1 MPFHRSLL
9 SLLGVIVFSF
19 AALTCSGTSSS
30 SSTAADDDAT
40 PDDDDN
46 DDASPA
52 DDDVSPADDDS
63 GDPILPTAGFL
74 SRQAAYLAACSA
86 AGAPGAGGGLDAQ
99 CCRVAT
105 GQTTFDEDAINAS
118 LTKVNARQDTS
129 DFDMA
134 ALLRI
139 LYLDNDKHVLPA
151 ALRQSIETTVLG
163 FKYWLDET
171 GPDDLC
177 WWSENHQNLY
187 HSAEILAGQ
196 LFPTSI
202 FTNSGMTGQQHVAH
216 GQPLEKRW
224 LDMRGLFGFSE
235 FHSNVYFDEDMP
247 ALVNL
252 ADFAEDPDIAL
263 EAHMALDVLNFD
275 FASNYYNG
283 LYATSHGRTYSDH
296 MLNGLSDS
304 TTEAAHIMLGL
315 CASQNPAEFTGTML
329 ATSKKYWP
337 PPIMEDIANDAKASF
352 ENKQTDSVN
361 LVNGPKYGIGYTAVN
376 DVIFW
381 WGTTGYVAPDVIE
394 GTFALVNQ
402 YDLWK
407 GYLWSGLTFL
417 KPLVGSPLLKDA
429 ANLLAPLSQGVELE
443 ESSTYTYRTAYYQ
456 LSGAQDYKP
465 AVWSAQVLV
474 WLATIDKNAFVTTTY
489 PSLSTGDDGQW
500 TGGWQP
506 RGTYYKNVG
515 VLQYW
520 RPTLPLIDGLCTK
533 YTHAYFQQS
542 GFDQVV
548 QSGNW
553 TIGKKG
559 DSYLALYSQNPTT
572 WSTANDYE
580 LIADGE
586 ENVWIVELGDATAN
600 GEFSQFVSDIENAK
614 VTIGSDVEYDSPSQ
628 GLVVVGREGPMTVAG
643 QTVDLGPYDRWD
655 NKYATQAYG
664 TNDTIIN
671 FNGERL
677 DLNFQTPSRRYW
689 KHYGD

>member
-1 MPFHRSLL
+1 M
-9 SLLGVIVFSF
+9 VMT
-19 AALTCSGTSSS
+19 AALFACGGSSS
-30 SSTAADDDAT
+30 SSTSPADDD
-40 PDDDDN
+40 DNDN

-52 DDDVSPADDDS
+52 DDDASPADDDS
-63 GDPILPTAGFL
+63 GDPILPTSGFL

-86 AGAPGAGGGLDAQ
+86 SGAPGAGGGLDAQ

-105 GQTTFDEDAINAS
+105 GQTTFDEDAINSS
-118 LTKVNARQDTS
+118 LAKVNARQDTS

-196 LFPTSI
+196 LFPSGT
-202 FTNSGMTGQQHVAH
+202 FTNSGMTGQQHIDH
-216 GQPLEKRW
+216 GTPLEKRW

-252 ADFAEDPDIAL
+252 ADFAQDPDLAL
-263 EAHMALDVLNFD
+263 EAAMALDVLNLD
-275 FASNYYNG
+275 FASNYYDG

-296 MLNGLSDS
+296 MLGGLSDS

-315 CASQNPAEFTGTML
+315 CDSVNPAEFTGTML

-337 PPIMEDIANDAKASF
+337 PPILEDVANDAKGSF
-352 ENKQTDSVN
+352 ENKQRDSVN
-361 LVNGPKYGIGYTAVN
+361 NARGPQFGIGYTAWN

-381 WGTTGYVAPDVIE
+381 WGTTGYVAPNVIT
-394 GTFALVNQ
+394 GSFALVNQ

-407 GYLWSGLTFL
+407 GFLWSSLKFL
-417 KPLVGSPLLKDA
+417 KIFVGSPLLKTVA
-429 ANLLAPLSQGVELE
+429 ELFQPMAQGVELE
-443 ESSTYTYRTAYYQ
+443 ESGTYTYRTPYYQ

-465 AVWSAQVLV
+465 AMWSAQVLV
-474 WLATIDKNAFVTTTY
+474 WLATIDKDAFVTTTY
-489 PSLSTGDDGQW
+489 PGASTGNDGQW

-515 VLQYW
+515 ILQYW
-520 RPTLPLIDGLCTK
+520 RPTVPLIDKLLMTN
-533 YTHAYFQQS
+533 YTHAYFQRTA
-542 GFDQVV
+542 FDNVV
-548 QSGNW
+548 ESGNW
-553 TIGKKG
+553 TIGQKG
-559 DSYLALYSQNPTT
+559 NSYLALYSQNPTA

-580 LIADGE
+580 LIADGA
-586 ENVWIVELGDATAN
+586 ENVWIVELGDADSN
-600 GEFSQFVSDIENAK
+600 GAFSQFVSDIENAA
-614 VTIGSDVEYDSPSQ
+614 VTIGSDVQYASPSL
-628 GLVVVGREGPMTVAG
+628 GLITVGREGPMTVAG
-643 QTVDLGPYDRWD
+643 QAADLGPFNRWD
-655 NKYATQAYG
+655 NKYVQQDFA
-664 TNDTIIN
+664 TNDTIVN
-671 FNGERL
+671 FDGQRL
-677 DLNFQTPSRRYW
+677 DLNFETPSRRYW
-689 KHYGD
+689 KNVGAR